1 MRQANNGS
9 HPYTLGC
16 IISLV
21 NACDKYAAVGGSDS
35 AEGTDS
41 APFRTAQR
49 LVDSLKPGQTGC
61 LRSGTYTEADDT
73 LTISGGG
80 SFGRRVVIRS
90 APGERTTF
98 LGRVYITEAGDYVTL
113 RNLVLDGSYGPK
125 CASGETCSVLPSPT
139 VNGDH
144 AHLIGND
151 ISNRRAGWE
160 ATLAG
165 SCINV
170 GDSEVKVKETLIE
183 NNRIHDCGRIP
194 SSNHDQGIYLTSSRG
209 AIVRNNWIY
218 DNADRGI
225 QFYTDAD
232 GTLVENNVIDANGQG
247 VLFSGGSSTT
257 SDNNEVR
264 NNVISNSKIR
274 WLVEDYWSGPVGR
287 GNTVHHNCLWP
298 TNPKISYNQNNGV
311 QPNAPGFTAANNSDA
326 DPIFADALNGDL
338 TVPSSSAC
346 RSVYSGP

>member
-90 APGERTTF
+90 VPGERTTF

-194 SSNHDQGIYLTSSRG
+194 SSNHDQGIYLTSSWLPTQ
-209 AIVRNNWIY
+209 AHK
-218 DNADRGI
+218 A
-225 QFYTDAD
+225 
-232 GTLVENNVIDANGQG
+232 
-247 VLFSGGSSTT
+247 
-257 SDNNEVR
+257 
-264 NNVISNSKIR
+264 
-274 WLVEDYWSGPVGR
+274 LVEDFACGRILPAPASLGPHLSSRIESCFGAR
-287 GNTVHHNCLWP
+287 LFARS
-298 TNPKISYNQNNGV
+298 ISKRV
-311 QPNAPGFTAANNSDA
+311 
-326 DPIFADALNGDL
+326 DL
-338 TVPSSSAC
+338 SP
-346 RSVYSGP
+346 Y